1 MRAAC
6 RFEGNI
12 ISISDVNVVYLSAA
26 MFVYPMVFPLR
37 IKYIV
42 LVVRCYHRV
51 MEEDKITEARARNHK
66 TLRKCLWM
74 ETIKKRERNTSSTHT
89 G

>member
-1 MRAAC
+1 
-6 RFEGNI
+6 
-12 ISISDVNVVYLSAA
+12 

-42 LVVRCYHRV
+42 LVLRCYHRV

-74 ETIKKRERNTSSTHT
+74 ATMAEEIESETQHQLTQDS
-89 G
+89 